1 MLGNSRAF
9 ALLALTLAA
18 AVPPSL
24 HGKEASIEDVRVE
37 PMVGAQWAQKY
48 LGGEDT
54 FNLKTPSGYP
64 CGCTAV
70 SFIQVMRYW
79 KAPYGPV
86 LPVTRG
92 CFLEYAPVQKTMIGG
107 IYDWSKMPLTGDGP
121 VSDEER
127 DELAKLAYDFGVASH
142 MSWGRMSGT
151 FSELAATALQEN
163 FGYASC
169 RMLDYEEGSYV
180 TGKSVLSDEDG
191 RNAILASLDAGM
203 PVVIGVEGANY
214 SAHTIVVDGYGYKD
228 GKLYCHMNFGWN
240 GQSDGWYDL
249 IGEGLSDS
257 AQFTAMKDIVYNI
270 HPDVAGDVISGR
282 VLDSDGAPVANAT
295 VSMTPPTGSA
305 GETKTNEK
313 GIYSFRF
320 TGRGK
325 FKLSASA
332 SDKGTGSRTVN
343 VAKAGESAD
352 YVFNDSVF
360 AMALNSLGTVAN
372 KWGEDI
378 SLSKSAE
385 PPVEPEPPSPP
396 GGEDPDPSAYN
407 AVAAATFDGGLTLS
421 GQVAGTVQVKVGK
434 ANKTT
439 HESKVSATVVLSNGK
454 KVAYK
459 GVMLQ
464 NGKADLSA
472 AGHEGMSL
480 FIGAAEMSGSMGGFK
495 VVGAR
500 NRYASKD
507 KVEAKAALRE
517 LAVAVGS
524 YNVVWSG
531 GAVTA
536 TVSAKGA
543 VKVSGAFADGAKISA
558 KGQVFASEG
567 GFAAVVVYAKAANEL
582 AFLLRVSGD
591 GKVVS
596 AEGLEGAVAGK
607 VAELKDGARF
617 AVDKGDDL
625 WSKIPGTVLGDYLPD
640 GLSVSQVGAKWVVA
654 GGARPGKVAYLRGTT
669 DVDTSK
675 TGENPAALKFS
686 YKAKTGT
693 FTGSFK
699 VYADDKGRIKATT
712 VSISGV
718 VVGGVGYGTAT
729 VKRVGGIAVR
739 VE

>member
-9 ALLALTLAA
+9 ALLTFTLAA
-18 AVPPSL
+18 AVSPVL

-54 FNLKTPSGYP
+54 FNLKTPNGYP

-70 SFIQVMRYW
+70 SFIQVMRFW
-79 KAPYGPV
+79 EAPYGPV
-86 LPVTRG
+86 LPMPHG
-92 CFLEYAPVQKTMIGG
+92 CFLESAPVQQTMIGG
-107 IYDWSKMPLTGDGP
+107 VYDWSKMPLTGDGT

-127 DELAKLAYDFGVASH
+127 DELARLAYDFGVASH
-142 MSWGRMSGT
+142 MNWGRMSGT
-151 FSELAATALQEN
+151 FSELAATALQKD

-214 SAHTIVVDGYGYKD
+214 SAHTIVVDGYGYNG

-270 HPDVAGDVISGR
+270 HPSVAGDVISGR
-282 VLDSDGAPVANAT
+282 VLDASGAPVAGAT
-295 VSMTPPTGSA
+295 VRMTPPTGSA
-305 GETKTNEK
+305 SETKTNAK

-325 FKLSASA
+325 FKLSASD
-332 SDKGTGSRTVN
+332 SDKGTGSREVN
-343 VAKAGESAD
+343 VVKAGESPS
-352 YVFNDSVF
+352 YVFSDSVF
-360 AMALNSLGTVAN
+360 AMELNSLGAVAN

-385 PPVEPEPPSPP
+385 PSPDPDPPSPP
-396 GGEDPDPSAYN
+396 GGDDPDPSAYN

-421 GQVAGTVQVKVGK
+421 GQVAGTIQVKVGK

-439 HESKVSATVVLSNGK
+439 HESKVTASVVLGNGK
-454 KVAYK
+454 KLSYK

-464 NGKADLSA
+464 NGKANLSA
-472 AGHEGMSL
+472 AGYDGISL
-480 FIGAAEMSGSMGGFK
+480 FLGATEMSGSMGGYS

-500 NRYASKD
+500 NRCASKD
-507 KVEAKAALRE
+507 KVEAKQALGE
-517 LAVAVGS
+517 LAAAVGA
-524 YNVVWSG
+524 YNIAWSG

-543 VKVSGAFADGAKISA
+543 VKVAGTFADGAKISA
-558 KGQVFASEG
+558 KGQVFAVEG
-567 GFAAVVVYAKAANEL
+567 GYASAIVYAKAPNEL
-582 AFLLRVSGD
+582 AFLLRISSD
-591 GKVVS
+591 GKSAS
-596 AEGLEGAVAGK
+596 AEGLSGAVAGRASGLAGEAKFK
-607 VAELKDGARF
+607 VDPNAA
-617 AVDKGDDL
+617 L
-625 WSKIPGTVLGDYLPD
+625 WDALPGTFLSEYLPD
-640 GLSVSQVGAKWVVA
+640 GVPVSPNGGKWLVA
-654 GGARPGKVAYLRGTT
+654 GGAKAGKVTMKGGVL
-669 DVDTSK
+669 DDSK
-675 TGENPAALKFS
+675 AGANPSGLKLS
-686 YKAKTGT
+686 YKAKDGT
-693 FTGSFK
+693 FKGSFK
-699 VYADDKGRIKATT
+699 AYSVDNGKLKATT
-712 VSISGV
+712 VSITGV
-718 VVGGVGYGTAT
+718 MVGGKGYGTAT
-729 VKRVGGIAVR
+729 IKKFGSLPVT